1 MKPISPNIFLAVFL
15 LVLPL
20 LTFSQE
26 RLLLE
31 EKRKKL
37 ITDIQQ
43 AEQLLTDTKKT
54 AETTLLRYNT
64 LQGQIKKRKEL
75 IRTLEEEVEMAG
87 GSLTKLQSVI
97 QSLQSDIDKL
107 YREYGQ
113 MARVAYRQKLS
124 LGRISF
130 LFSAR
135 SLNDAF
141 RRWQYLKQYD
151 HYREKQAHLIVE
163 TQSTLIT
170 QLSELENRKKEKQN
184 LLETAQWQAGKLV
197 NELSEKD
204 KLLKNLKSDENRLMD
219 ELKKKRKAH
228 EQLNS
233 AIEKVIRDEM
243 AKARKAERKVESGSA
258 AAGASMEAA
267 TGFEAGKGYLAWPVQ
282 NGTITG
288 YFGRTEHPSLSGV
301 YLTNNGIDIR
311 TDLNASVQCIFQGE
325 VVGVQ
330 FIPGYSCYMAIIRH
344 GTYYTVYSNLE
355 EVSVKRGQTVKAK
368 QTIGKVRTDP
378 KTNAAEVHFEVW
390 QEKNRMN
397 PLDWLAPR

>member
-1 MKPISPNIFLAVFL
+1 MRSIAPKVFLALFL
-15 LVLPL
+15 LAPL
-20 LTFSQE
+20 LCFSQE
-26 RLLLE
+26 RQLLE
-31 EKRKKL
+31 ERRKKL
-37 ITDIQQ
+37 ILDIQK
-43 AEQLLTDTKKT
+43 AEELLTDTKKNK
-54 AETTLLRYNT
+54 ETTLLRYNT

-75 IRTLEEEVEMAG
+75 IRTLQEEVNLAD
-87 GSLTKLQSVI
+87 GSLTQLHSVI

-113 MARVAYRQKLS
+113 MARVAYRQKLT
-124 LGRISF
+124 LGRILF
-130 LFSAR
+130 LFSAH

-151 HYREKQAHLIVE
+151 HYREKQAHLISE
-163 TQSTLIT
+163 TQSTLIS
-170 QLSELENRKKEKQN
+170 QLHELETRKKEKQS
-184 LLETAQWQAGKLV
+184 LLENANWQTGRLAT
-197 NELSEKD
+197 ELDEKD
-204 KLLKNLKSDENRLMD
+204 KLLKSLKTYEDSLMA
-219 ELKKKRKAH
+219 ELKKKRQAH

-243 AKARKAERKVESGSA
+243 AKARKAERKDETNTVSNA
-258 AAGASMEAA
+258 AAEASS
-267 TGFEAGKGYLAWPVQ
+267 GFEGVKGRLGWPVQ

-288 YFGRTEHPSLSGV
+288 YFGRQEHPSLSGV

-311 TDLNASVQCIFQGE
+311 TELDASVLCIFQGE

-330 FIPGYSCYMAIIRH
+330 FIPGYSSYMAIIRH
-344 GTYYTVYSNLE
+344 GSYYTVYSNLE

-368 QTIGKVRTDP
+368 EVIGKVRTDP
-378 KTNAAEVHFEVW
+378 KTSAAEVHFEVW